1 MAPSRAISTIASLC
15 VSLLTTAC
23 NADEPCP
30 SLREDTGEAP
40 DPDPDTGDTAPAE
53 DPMALDLEDG
63 SYAFE
68 GTLPGTEDAETSDS
82 CAGDC
87 YRCLTLSDG
96 HAVASFYGD
105 TVETVEFT
113 YLVEA
118 TGSYNVELIYL
129 WTAARSQALVGSYAS
144 AYLVVERQNGAP
156 VVLELSECIGH

>member
-1 MAPSRAISTIASLC
+1 MRPMFTTLLC
-15 VSLLTTAC
+15 VLLATSAC
-23 NADEPCP
+23 SASDDGETPCP
-30 SLREDTGEAP
+30 SMDTGEAP
-40 DPDPDTGDTAPAE
+40 DTGDSGEPVE

-63 SYAFE
+63 AYAFE
-68 GTLPGTEDAETSDS
+68 GTLLGTEDVESADS

-96 HAVASFYGD
+96 HAVATFYGD

-118 TGSYNVELIYL
+118 TGSYNVDLLYL
-129 WTAARSQALVGSYAS
+129 WTAARSQGMGSSYAS
-144 AYLVVERQNGAP
+144 AYLVVQRQNSAP